1 MYIYIFIWIYINGYI
16 YIYTWFINHIQSGM
30 HIQGLGYVGS
40 EFDDLRAAGTVGHR
54 LSGCDGFM
62 GMEWTHT
69 AS

>member
-1 MYIYIFIWIYINGYI
+1 MCINMVYKLLT
-16 YIYTWFINHIQSGM
+16 YYLLSGM

-62 GMEWTHT
+62 GLEWTHT